1 MLIYLKALERLAKT
15 AGLSREEVSSLLR
28 EAGGGIRAED
38 IKKVSKLTEA
48 IRRFVKE
55 MEERQE

>member
-28 EAGGGIRAED
+28 EAGGGITAED
-38 IKKVSKLTEA
+38 IKKVSNLTEA
-48 IRRFVKE
+48 IRRLAKE
-55 MEERQE
+55 LEERQE

>member
-48 IRRFVKE
+48 VASK
-55 MEERQE
+55 